1 MKKLVV
7 GYIFSGRNLSREEK
21 LFLKVAEQKKM
32 ELIFF
37 NIYKD
42 LDEQKLE
49 ENIKKCDIVYNDTA
63 EDFAVEFTKT
73 VEALGKKVIDP
84 SKIYYYIED
93 KWMFYVKCKEHR
105 IPTPETILLS
115 ERLSTA
121 KREMR
126 EFNRWPLIL
135 KRVEGTMGEFVER
148 AENIDEAAHIIN
160 IFWKRSSERP
170 PIIAQEYVD
179 AQSYRITV
187 IGNKILQA
195 VLKRG
200 TQWKATGMY
209 AKKFQK
215 IKVDEQLREIVRKVM
230 AVVGIKIC
238 GIDMLRK
245 GDQWLVVEGNA
256 EPALDFIVDE
266 HEKCVGAVLD
276 LLRKEA
282 KGR

>member
-93 KWMFYVKCKEHR
+93 KWMLYVKCKEHR

-160 IFWKRSSERP
+160 IFWK
-170 PIIAQEYVD
+170 
-179 AQSYRITV
+179 
-187 IGNKILQA
+187 
-195 VLKRG
+195 
-200 TQWKATGMY
+200 
-209 AKKFQK
+209 
-215 IKVDEQLREIVRKVM
+215 VM

-245 GDQWLVVEGNA
+245 GDQWLVVEVNA